1 MNERKLSRLCS
12 MENVASIDNL
22 FLASTRARRGKTR
35 RPDVEAWWMRREVE
49 VAALREELLDGS

>member
-1 MNERKLSRLCS
+1 